1 MATPNGIISTQDLEV
16 LFTSVNTAFNQIK
29 FDETTV
35 VDKISYV
42 NMGASGKTFKTAFSP
57 PASKEKKVQDGAP
70 RVFASPLVY
79 DCVVEHGILS
89 PENVLYPAANLK
101 YDQYGVLQGGVSGM
115 ASRAKRLW
123 DRQMADL
130 ILNNP
135 VSFDGK
141 SLFATDHPVN
151 PNDAALGTYSNDLAA
166 TDLTQTGL
174 SAALNALKQV
184 RWMDGNIMNAM
195 DNNLVIVVPT
205 YDLFVKARLQ
215 VFGTLIPFVYGNN
228 SAAAGASNPFMGMKG
243 MVSDVHLLPEL
254 VDVSVANSD
263 KRWYIFNASDPV
275 VRPLITSVVDQPVF
289 NYGGLDPNDWVR
301 QQFRAITYGYDANGG
316 VGVGLPQLAVRCTTP

>member
-29 FDETTV
+29 FDETTI

-57 PASKEKKVQDGAP
+57 PASKEKKVQDSAP

-79 DCVVEHGILS
+79 NCVVEHGIIS
-89 PENVLYPAANLK
+89 PENVLFPWANLK
-101 YDQYGVLQGGVSGM
+101 YDQYGVLQGGVSAM

-130 ILNNP
+130 ILANP
-135 VSFDGK
+135 VTFDGK
-141 SLFATDHPVN
+141 ALFATDHPVN
-151 PNDAALGTYSNDLAA
+151 PNDAALGQYSNDLAA

-205 YDLFVKARLQ
+205 YELFVKARLQ
-215 VFGTLIPFVYGNN
+215 IFGTLIPQVFGANT
-228 SAAAGASNPFMGMKG
+228 SAAGVSNAFMGMKG

-254 VDVSVANSD
+254 VDVADAATS

-275 VRPLITSVVDQPVF
+275 VRPLITSIVDQPVF
-289 NYGGLDPNDWVR
+289 NYGGLDASDWVR